1 MIEAKRMGSGPKL
14 LLVHGLGG
22 SWRSW
27 EPVLSALPAKREVI
41 AIDLPAHGASPRE
54 AGDGTFSGLTASVE
68 AFIADNG
75 LTGIDVAG
83 VSLGGRIV
91 LELARRGVVGNAVA
105 IDPGGFWQGWERAYF
120 RWTLTASLQLVRALR
135 GNLGALSENAVSR
148 LALLAQLSAR
158 PGTLAPA
165 LVERELRGFASTPTV
180 GPLIRDLANGP
191 PQEGPAAPSAGQ
203 VTIGWGRKDRLCPA
217 HQATRARAAFPNAR
231 FHWFEASGHYPIWDC
246 PAEAG
251 DAILAATASGPS
263 RG

>member
-1 MIEAKRMGSGPKL
+1 MEAERMGAGSKL

-27 EPVLSALPAKREVI
+27 ELVLDAVAAEREVI
-41 AIDLPAHGASPRE
+41 AIDLPAHGRSPERS
-54 AGDGTFSGLTASVE
+54 DSGTFAGLTQSVE
-68 AFIADNG
+68 SFIADNG
-75 LTGIDVAG
+75 LAGIDVAG

-91 LELARRGVVGNAVA
+91 LELARRGVVRNTVA
-105 IDPGGFWQGWERAYF
+105 IDPGGFWQGWERTYF

-158 PGTLAPA
+158 PGTLAPE

-191 PQEGPAAPSAGQ
+191 PQEGPAAPVAGQ
-203 VTIGWGRKDRLCPA
+203 VTIGWGRKDRLCPP
-217 HQATRARAAFPNAR
+217 HQAQRAQVAFPDAH

-246 PAEAG
+246 PAEA
-251 DAILAATASGPS
+251 AAVILAATASGPT
-263 RG
+263 RD